1 LDALRR
7 AVVQFKNIEGAEAL
21 TQEMTRL
28 FKGFHLD
35 GVADS
40 LPPVAAL
47 SVYQEFREL
56 TPPGKEGDRV
66 INKLVDRLVM
76 ADLLEEAVELMNY
89 QIKFRAS
96 GERKAAAGARLAQIL
111 LMDRNP
117 ENAIKALHKSRIRK
131 IPEKLAAWRRLLEVQ
146 AVAELGKTTEALKM
160 LAKDFSL
167 DADKL
172 RAGILWRAKRWPE
185 AARVLA
191 RLTGGLD
198 AENLDDDA
206 AALLL
211 KRAVALALNNDTEGL
226 EFLRDRFGAAMSKS
240 KRAAEFHAMIGKKAL
255 ETEDFALLARRAG
268 ELDIFTSFLKRRQ
281 VATGTKS
288 AIN

>member
-1 LDALRR
+1 
-7 AVVQFKNIEGAEAL
+7 
-21 TQEMTRL
+21 MTRL

-117 ENAIKALHKSRIRK
+117 ENAIKALTRAVFEIYPRSSRRGAVCSKSRPSPNSAR
-131 IPEKLAAWRRLLEVQ
+131 PPRRSRRWRRSSARTRTSCGPVSCGEP
-146 AVAELGKTTEALKM
+146 
-160 LAKDFSL
+160 S
-167 DADKL
+167 
-172 RAGILWRAKRWPE
+172 AGRRR
-185 AARVLA
+185 RVCWH
-191 RLTGGLD
+191 G
-198 AENLDDDA
+198 
-206 AALLL
+206 
-211 KRAVALALNNDTEGL
+211 
-226 EFLRDRFGAAMSKS
+226 
-240 KRAAEFHAMIGKKAL
+240 
-255 ETEDFALLARRAG
+255 
-268 ELDIFTSFLKRRQ
+268 
-281 VATGTKS
+281 
-288 AIN
+288 